1 MEYIGVTMVRRI
13 DIDDATIGTWGA
25 VASLMRT
32 QMRNDDFE
40 NTVVTL
46 SWSGDQPS
54 LALGNYEDAD
64 QLDVEQVRD
73 SGVTAGRVYHSGG
86 GGSGIFTPAIPLVLV
101 YYEHD
106 EHDKEE
112 NSLLKHFD
120 ELNGKANAAA
130 LQRVGLDGEYRS
142 IGDAEVVLDD
152 NRYKVM
158 ACAATNFPKSEYWAI
173 VSSPIWGAPPQE
185 YSELMDEAID
195 MPKEKFEDKDTDSL
209 TSRMR
214 PISAILDSLD
224 KDVGKDELIDAL
236 VEENVKRLIGEDEDI
251 VEEELSDEEATFI
264 DDMVPFFESDPW
276 IDRISI
282 SAMCEDAPDHLD
294 VGIAAYKSRK
304 LIKAGVIFNDDG
316 TIYDVQFAG
325 DFYFRP
331 ALPVTSTSVLDDL
344 ANAVK
349 GLDPADEDALEK
361 AVGEVFD
368 RPELEFPRLN
378 PSDFVQPITRAT
390 NNTQSV
396 VEYAAEN

>member
-1 MEYIGVTMVRRI
+1 MVRRI

-32 QMRNDDFE
+32 QIRNDDFE

-46 SWSGDQPS
+46 SWSEDQPS

-64 QLDVEQVRD
+64 QLDVDHVRD
-73 SGVTAGRVYHSGG
+73 KGVTAGRVYHSGG

-106 EHDKEE
+106 EHDKNE

-120 ELNGKANAAA
+120 ELNGEANAAA

-158 ACAATNFPKSEYWAI
+158 ACAATNFPQSEYWAI

-195 MPKEKFEDKDTDSL
+195 MPREKFEDKDTDSL

-214 PISAILDSLD
+214 PISAILNDIGE
-224 KDVGKDELIDAL
+224 DVSKDELVDAI
-236 VEENVKRLIGEDEDI
+236 VEENVKRLIGDGEDI
-251 VEEELSDEEATFI
+251 VKEELSDNEADFL
-264 DDMVPFFESDPW
+264 DEMVPFFESDPW
-276 IDRISI
+276 IDRIST

-304 LIKAGVIFNDDG
+304 LIKAGVVFNEDG
-316 TIYDVQFAG
+316 TIYDVQFSG

-331 ALPVTSTSVLDDL
+331 ALPITSTSVLDDL

-349 GLDPADEDALEK
+349 GLDPDDKEALEQ
-361 AVGEVFD
+361 AISEVFN
-368 RPELEFPRLN
+368 RPELEFPRLK
-378 PSDFVQPITRAT
+378 PTDFAQPILRAT
-390 NNTQSV
+390 RNTQP
-396 VEYAAEN
+396 VEKYVADN